1 MVTPRLNTTASGITQ
16 YIMRRKVV
24 QRMIKQ
30 ASNKYIE
37 KLKNMTTDEL
47 IHQIERRM
55 RETYKESDKE

>member
-1 MVTPRLNTTASGITQ
+1 
-16 YIMRRKVV
+16 
-24 QRMIKQ
+24 MIKQ